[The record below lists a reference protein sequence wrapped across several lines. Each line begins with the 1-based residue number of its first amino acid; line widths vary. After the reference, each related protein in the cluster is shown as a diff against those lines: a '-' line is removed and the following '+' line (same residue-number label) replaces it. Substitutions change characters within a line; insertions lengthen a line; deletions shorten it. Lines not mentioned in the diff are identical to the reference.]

1 MIQLITVIIIMIIVI
16 IMIVIIVLIIAI
28 LTIITIII
36 IIIIIIITNVMIVI
50 MIITNFDNDKILD
63 SQISRTH
70 TINPKILSHLWL
82 AISFGLLILLAI
94 KGQHTHILIKH
105 A

>member
-16 IMIVIIVLIIAI
+16 IMIVIIVLIIVM
-28 LTIITIII
+28 LT
-36 IIIIIIITNVMIVI
+36 IIIIIITNVMIVI

>member
-28 LTIITIII
+28 LTIITII

>member
-28 LTIITIII
+28 LTIITI

>member
-1 MIQLITVIIIMIIVI
+1 
-16 IMIVIIVLIIAI
+16 MIVIIVLIIAI

-36 IIIIIIITNVMIVI
+36 IIITNVKIVI